1 MKQLHFYYR
10 MSSLFSAPITDH
22 SFTLKCIPSSESTQ
36 DVMIFY
42 KRIAAGKVSGD
53 WTASGK
59 DAAGN
64 QYIYGRI
71 SAPHTAF
78 SVEVEGTAWVSSG
91 AGYKKEA
98 AREMLYR
105 FPTALT
111 ICTEEME
118 RFLMNFWKRWPEMKE
133 AALMPSKLRAE
144 QQSLSFRKS
153 MKNLMEAVF
162 CHMEYVP
169 SATTVTTT
177 AGSAF
182 AMKKGVCQD
191 YAHIM
196 IAFCRRMGIP
206 AAYVA
211 GYMMGEGASHAWVSV
226 CDQST
231 GTWYEI
237 DPTNDRWVD
246 DDYIYQCAGSGDF
259 SAGSC
264 PLEKCEKG

>member
-10 MSSLFSAPITDH
+10 MSSLFSDPITDH

-78 SVEVEGTAWVSSG
+78 SVEVEGTARVSSG

-144 QQSLSFRKS
+144 QQSLSF
-153 MKNLMEAVF
+153 
-162 CHMEYVP
+162 
-169 SATTVTTT
+169 
-177 AGSAF
+177 
-182 AMKKGVCQD
+182 
-191 YAHIM
+191 
-196 IAFCRRMGIP
+196 
-206 AAYVA
+206 
-211 GYMMGEGASHAWVSV
+211 
-226 CDQST
+226 
-231 GTWYEI
+231 
-237 DPTNDRWVD
+237 
-246 DDYIYQCAGSGDF
+246 
-259 SAGSC
+259 
-264 PLEKCEKG
+264 